1 MSAILDLVSWL
12 LLMSGS
18 FFVVIGGVGL
28 VRLPDFFTRMHAAG
42 IVDTMGSS
50 LIIAGLLVQEGATQ
64 VSVKLL
70 LILVFLFFTS
80 PTSTHAVGH
89 AALAAGLVPWT
100 KSKRKDGP

>member
-1 MSAILDLVSWL
+1 MRHTWL
-12 LLMSGS
+12 LLLSGS

-50 LIIAGLLVQEGATQ
+50 LIIAGLMVQEGATQ
-64 VSVKLL
+64 VSVKLF

-80 PTSTHAVGH
+80 PTATHAVGH

-100 KSKRKDGP
+100 KNKRKDGP

>member
-1 MSAILDLVSWL
+1 MSGTLNLVSWL

-18 FFVVIGGVGL
+18 FFVVISGVGL

-100 KSKRKDGP
+100 KNKRKDGP